1 MDNASKALIMAG
13 AILIAVMLISLAVLL
28 FNQGQQIAQTSA
40 NGLSQYTI
48 NTHNRQFE
56 KYFTGSGDSVTGA
69 VVNSLCGEVRS
80 YNSQAELIGTYGAIY
95 DSGSGTTP
103 GTSQAKF
110 NVTYSN
116 SKRYTISGGYY
127 ANNNQFAGCVAY
139 IVISE
144 KS

>member
-69 VVNSLCGEVRS
+69 VVNSLCGELRS
-80 YNSQAELIGTYGAIY
+80 YNSQNELIGTYGKI
-95 DSGSGTTP
+95 DPGPSGTTN
-103 GTSQAKF
+103 TFDK
-110 NVTYSN
+110 TYSN
-116 SKRYTISGGYY
+116 SSRYTITGDYY
-127 ANNNQFAGCVAY
+127 EAGNQFAGCLKE
-139 IVISE
+139 ITI
-144 KS
+144 KTTNP